1 MMIGG
6 RWRKVRHRHVFAS
19 RRASLWR
26 RAGEDRPD
34 PHPLARTEQPGLIGT
49 SQPSFDP
56 PGPPRD
62 LPPVI
67 PFPNSTISGRCGL

>member
-26 RAGEDRPD
+26 RAGEDRPTLI
-34 PHPLARTEQPGLIGT
+34 HWLAR
-49 SQPSFDP
+49 SS
-56 PGPPRD
+56 RA
-62 LPPVI
+62 
-67 PFPNSTISGRCGL
+67 